1 MKSMRTAQDK
11 QSFFSSLA
19 AVILLS
25 FVFPAVISRNVAAF
39 DFNLFG
45 LSLSFTLKPGVLM
58 IPVAA
63 AIAAI
68 GVYSAIEVDF
78 ESRRSRK
85 LVHVIVPIS
94 TTVTLGILLG
104 SVAIGSSWLVILF
117 AGGLLLYS
125 VFISESLL
133 CFRSDPRSAPASV
146 FVTALAYASAAIVF
160 SVAKAL
166 TNRLIFFVLFLLL
179 ISVPVAW
186 RIFLLEAEGIASLYK
201 AVAVGLIVTEMGA
214 ALFYLP
220 FVPLSFGAPLFT
232 AFYSVVNLVIIV
244 SSGFTVRAAVRR
256 LSWPIGMFLAS
267 FVYIEFF
274 R

>member
-1 MKSMRTAQDK
+1 MVRMKTVQDK

-25 FVFPAVISRNVAAF
+25 FVFPAAISRNVAVFAF
-39 DFNLFG
+39 NFFG
-45 LSLSFTLKPGVLM
+45 LSLPVRLTPGILM

-63 AIAAI
+63 LIAAI
-68 GVYSAIEVDF
+68 GVYSAIEADF

-85 LVHVIVPIS
+85 LVHVIVPVS
-94 TTVTLGILLG
+94 TTVTLGILLV
-104 SVAIGSSWLVILF
+104 SVAMGRGWLVILF
-117 AGGLLLYS
+117 SGGLLLYS

-166 TNRLIFFVLFLLL
+166 TDRLIFFAFFLLL
-179 ISVPVAW
+179 TSIPVAW
-186 RIFLLEAEGIASLYK
+186 RIFLLESEGIGSLYK
-201 AVAVGLIVTEMGA
+201 AIAVGLVVTELGM

-220 FVPLSFGAPLFT
+220 FVPISFGALLFT
-232 AFYSVVNLVIIV
+232 AFYLTLNLVQIM
-244 SSGFTVRAAVRR
+244 SSGLTIRAALRR
-256 LSWPIGMFLAS
+256 LAWPIGMFMLS
-267 FVYIEFF
+267 FIYIEFI